1 MCTQSRGFRPRLR
14 ESRLEDAKKYA
25 DEIAAQAQA
34 AQAEAAEVEE
44 EDRLSHDS
52 LAD

>member
-25 DEIAAQAQA
+25 DEIAAQAEA
-34 AQAEAAEVEE
+34 AQAGE
-44 EDRLSHDS
+44 EDRLSHDDDDDDD
-52 LAD
+52 LV